1 MCEQARHINKT
12 PQKYTRNMIV
22 PLTHRKIAEIRRHIF
37 SQKVQITKRRE
48 VVGRFAV
55 QSLRMLSYP
64 DDPRPKERFTIFR
77 TFR

>member
-1 MCEQARHINKT
+1 
-12 PQKYTRNMIV
+12 MIV
-22 PLTHRKIAEIRRHIF
+22 LLMHRKFAEIRELIF

-48 VVGRFAV
+48 VVEQFAV

-77 TFR
+77 TFC